1 MQKTTKKNL
10 RNSGIYLSI
19 IALILFV
26 LIPLFLNKE
35 INFLILFLI
44 YILLFV
50 SIFLPFR
57 LLKPYILWLKLGDF
71 LSIFNKKIILITFFY
86 LLITPFGLIIRILKL
101 ASKLNR
107 KKSCYKILNEEN
119 QNFIDQY

>member
-10 RNSGIYLSI
+10 RNSGICLSI

-26 LIPLFLNKE
+26 LIPLFLSKE

-44 YILLFV
+44 CILLFV

-57 LLKPYILWLKLGDF
+57 LLKPYILWLKLGYF

-86 LLITPFGLIIRILKL
+86 LLITPFGLIIRLLKF
-101 ASKLNR
+101 ASILNR
-107 KKSCYKILNEEN
+107 KKSYYKKLNEEN

>member
-10 RNSGIYLSI
+10 RNSGIFLSI

-26 LIPLFLNKE
+26 LIPLFLSKE

-44 YILLFV
+44 SILLFV

-57 LLKPYILWLKLGDF
+57 LLKPFIFWLKLGDF
-71 LSIFNKKIILITFFY
+71 LSIVNKKIILITFFY

-101 ASKLNR
+101 SSKLKR
-107 KKSCYKILNEEN
+107 KKSNYKILNEEN
-119 QNFIDQY
+119 ENFIDQY